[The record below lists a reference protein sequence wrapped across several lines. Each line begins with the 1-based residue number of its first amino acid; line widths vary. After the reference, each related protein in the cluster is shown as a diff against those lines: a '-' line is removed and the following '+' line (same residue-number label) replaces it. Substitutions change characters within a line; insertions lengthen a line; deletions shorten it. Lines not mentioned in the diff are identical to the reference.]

1 MFARGGNGAVWARDH
16 SSAGWGAWH
25 SEGGNLLG
33 GTGPSAAYFS
43 GITYI
48 LAAGTNKQLYLAEAG
63 LTGFKPVGG
72 LTTATPALT
81 TAPGALAG
89 FVRGT
94 NGVGYFPRFLST
106 SPGWSSIGGQF
117 TSGLG
122 AANAAIGGTETF
134 TVGLGT
140 DVSGGYSA
148 SILAWVEA
156 GGVYAIAA
164 LRGGGEEGEEW
175 HRAGMRER
183 KQNVFDDFHAA
194 AERLIA
200 DGWTTSRQLAI
211 SGGSNGGL
219 LVGTAIT
226 QRPGLYAAAVCSAP
240 LLDMVRYER
249 FGLGETWN
257 DEFGTAADPEQLGWL
272 LGYSPYHHV
281 REGTAYPAVLFSVFD
296 SDTRVDP
303 MHARKMCAALQHA
316 SSAALPGESA
326 SAGGPGHAA
335 RRPG

>member
-1 MFARGGNGAVWARDH
+1 VRSMWNKDPVRPLGASGAPAVRWRRRLTAGAVTSLAAIGLVAGSVTAASAAPLPPAAGISPAVVAGGIGPIYFYTAANGSVWTKTETGAATQVSTGKVVGAVSGLFNGSSIILFGQGTDHALWFTTGSGTKWSSWASLGGSITAQPGAVYRGSAAVYAVFARGGNGAVWARDH

-94 NGVGYFPRFLST
+94 NGVGYFHRFLST
-106 SPGWSSIGGQF
+106 SPGWSSIGGKF

-140 DVSGGYSA
+140 DSNVYFDGGNWS
-148 SILAWVEA
+148 
-156 GGVYAIAA
+156 
-164 LRGGGEEGEEW
+164 
-175 HRAGMRER
+175 
-183 KQNVFDDFHAA
+183 
-194 AERLIA
+194 
-200 DGWTTSRQLAI
+200 
-211 SGGSNGGL
+211 
-219 LVGTAIT
+219 
-226 QRPGLYAAAVCSAP
+226 
-240 LLDMVRYER
+240 
-249 FGLGETWN
+249 FG
-257 DEFGTAADPEQLGWL
+257 FPPHFLGW
-272 LGYSPYHHV
+272 SPIT
-281 REGTAYPAVLFSVFD
+281 G
-296 SDTRVDP
+296 
-303 MHARKMCAALQHA
+303 
-316 SSAALPGESA
+316 
-326 SAGGPGHAA
+326 
-335 RRPG
+335 

>member
-1 MFARGGNGAVWARDH
+1 MRSMWNKDPVRPLGPSGPPGVRWTRRLAAGAVTSLAAIGLVAASVTAASAAPLPPAAGISPAVVAGGIGPIYFYTAANGSVWTKTETGAATQVSTGKVVGAVSGLFNGSSIILFGEGTDHALWFTTGSGTKWSSWASLGGSITAQPGAVYRGSAGLYAVFARGGNGAVWARDH

-48 LAAGTNKQLYLAEAG
+48 LAVATNKQLYLAEAG

-94 NGVGYFPRFLST
+94 NGVGYFHRFLST
-106 SPGWSSIGGQF
+106 SPGWSSIGGKF

-140 DVSGGYSA
+140 DSNVYFDGGNWS
-148 SILAWVEA
+148 
-156 GGVYAIAA
+156 
-164 LRGGGEEGEEW
+164 
-175 HRAGMRER
+175 
-183 KQNVFDDFHAA
+183 
-194 AERLIA
+194 
-200 DGWTTSRQLAI
+200 
-211 SGGSNGGL
+211 
-219 LVGTAIT
+219 
-226 QRPGLYAAAVCSAP
+226 
-240 LLDMVRYER
+240 
-249 FGLGETWN
+249 FG
-257 DEFGTAADPEQLGWL
+257 FPPHFLGW
-272 LGYSPYHHV
+272 SPIT
-281 REGTAYPAVLFSVFD
+281 G
-296 SDTRVDP
+296 
-303 MHARKMCAALQHA
+303 
-316 SSAALPGESA
+316 
-326 SAGGPGHAA
+326 
-335 RRPG
+335 